1 METTLGRKCPECGS
15 FVMEEAKRCPVC
27 GHETS
32 RGKNATQPLN
42 AAPEPPT
49 EKCPQCRKELTPGTQ
64 FCAGCG
70 SAVGQSERREAKES
84 TRKEPISTSG
94 KNRSQ
99 KRRFIRFDWIKTT
112 PGYTMLN
119 TLDLDAGIGLFDGF
133 AQWEGYGFFLYQ
145 NQRRNEILIRKFD
158 PLAEVKLF
166 RKCERTTLVEPSTEI
181 YIGAMGVELVGS
193 TPEKSRKND
202 SHTVANVTQYVGP
215 GEKRRSDDSGGKP
228 APVIDSAIIRFL
240 DAASGPRHI
249 EAKEKLL
256 IGRSFL
262 AGQLDVKEEALRDF
276 GISQEHVYLTAGE
289 GQWLVEPVK
298 GKPVYIEIKET
309 PVFAREGEIF
319 RWMFTD
325 CFGEFK
331 IRVAED

>member
-27 GHETS
+27 NCDTS
-32 RGKNATQPLN
+32 RGKSATQPLN
-42 AAPEPPT
+42 AAPEPAQK
-49 EKCPQCRKELTPGTQ
+49 KCPTCQKEFAPGTM
-64 FCAGCG
+64 FCPGCG
-70 SAVGQSERREAKES
+70 SAVGQSERRGAKES
-84 TRKEPISTSG
+84 IRQEPISATG
-94 KNRSQ
+94 KNRGQ

-119 TLDLDAGIGLFDGF
+119 TLDLDADITLFDGF

-145 NQRRNEILIRKFD
+145 NQQRNEILIRKVD

-166 RKCERTTLVEPSTEI
+166 RKCERAALVEPRTEI
-181 YIGAMGVELVGS
+181 YIGALGVELVGS
-193 TPEKSRKND
+193 APEKSRKND
-202 SHTVANVTQYVGP
+202 SDTIANVTRYVGP
-215 GEKRRSDDSGGKP
+215 GEKRRSDDSQRKP
-228 APVIDSAIIRFL
+228 AAAIDSAIIRLL

-262 AGQLDVKEEALRDF
+262 AGELNMKEEALRDF
-276 GISQEHVYLTAGE
+276 GISQEHVHLTAGE